1 MAVGQLA
8 GHTVGFQ
15 RALAADQLAGLFGG
29 SAGAGRLRGLFK
41 DSLCHSGVFLKKF
54 GQGLIDHIVD
64 QTLDEGVAQLCL
76 GLALKLGLLQLDAD
90 HGNDA
95 LARIGAGEVLVLIL
109 QNALGAAVLVQHT
122 GQGQLKAIL
131 VGAALGGVD
140 IVCKAEQQLIV
151 AVIVI
156 LQRHL
161 GHSALSIALHIHDL
175 RVQGGQVAALAQI
188 ADKGADAAL
197 VAHRLGADFAVLLL
211 LRAVGIGALVR
222 QGNADA
228 GVQERLLAQTLEQR
242 LIVVERCLLEHLRV
256 GLEGDCRSGR
266 SRRADLFQVA
276 VRLAALEAL
285 LILYPIAADTNDQP
299 FRQGVDDRCTDAV
312 QTAGHLVAGILAAEL
327 AAGVQHGV
335 DNGDSRDA
343 QLGLDVHGDAA
354 AIVRYLNDIAG
365 LDGHLDMGA
374 VACQCLVN
382 GVVHDLI
389 DEVMQTGRPGGADIH
404 AGALAHSLQTLEDLN
419 LRTAVGMVGSRF
431 AVGFG
436 DDFFCH
442 EMIASCCGW
451 VSLYIPFMEVL

>member
-1 MAVGQLA
+1 M
-8 GHTVGFQ
+8 
-15 RALAADQLAGLFGG
+15 
-29 SAGAGRLRGLFK
+29 
-41 DSLCHSGVFLKKF
+41 
-54 GQGLIDHIVD
+54 
-64 QTLDEGVAQLCL
+64 
-76 GLALKLGLLQLDAD
+76 
-90 HGNDA
+90 
-95 LARIGAGEVLVLIL
+95 
-109 QNALGAAVLVQHT
+109 
-122 GQGQLKAIL
+122 
-131 VGAALGGVD
+131 
-140 IVCKAEQQLIV
+140 
-151 AVIVI
+151 
-156 LQRHL
+156 
-161 GHSALSIALHIHDL
+161 
-175 RVQGGQVAALAQI
+175 
-188 ADKGADAAL
+188 
-197 VAHRLGADFAVLLL
+197 
-211 LRAVGIGALVR
+211 
-222 QGNADA
+222 
-228 GVQERLLAQTLEQR
+228 
-242 LIVVERCLLEHLRV
+242 VERCLLEHLRV

-266 SRRADLFQVA
+266 SRRADLFQIT

-354 AIVRYLNDIAG
+354 AVVRYLNDIAG

-374 VACQCLVN
+374 VAGQCLVN
-382 GVVHDLI
+382 GVIYDLI

-419 LRTAVGMVGSRF
+419 LRTAVGMVSSRF

-451 VSLYIPFMEVL
+451 VSLYIPFMDVL